1 LDENKVVDNTKKINR
16 LKIDKKKLKE
26 YVFQGIMIFLAV
38 MLGFISDNIRE
49 NISEHNQAKEF
60 AASMILDLKADT
72 TELRNYIKYMTY
84 AANNIDTLMNM
95 LSKKDPKDVSSGKL
109 YWYGLWGGAQFP
121 FIPNDATFQ
130 QMKSSGSLRYFTNSS
145 LSKEVAKYDQLCRTT
160 IIYEEIDKNVYI
172 EVRKARA
179 RIFEFKYNNEANMVY
194 QENRKSFSRQR
205 ISTFIKSNPPLLTE
219 NKVIFNQYLEL
230 VRTRYIHRKLS
241 NADSLLNHASV
252 LIGKLKKIYQ
262 IN

>member
-1 LDENKVVDNTKKINR
+1 MDENKVVDNTKTINR

-49 NISEHNQAKEF
+49 NISEYNQAKEF

-72 TELRNYIKYMTY
+72 TELRDYIKYMTY
-84 AANNIDTLMNM
+84 AANNIDTLMNI
-95 LSKKDPKDVSSGKL
+95 LSKKDPKDVTSGKL

-160 IIYEEIDKNVYI
+160 MIYEEIDKNVYI

-194 QENRKSFSRQR
+194 QENKKSFSRQR
-205 ISTFIKSNPPLLTE
+205 ISAFIKSNPPLLTE

-241 NADSLLNHASV
+241 NADSLLNHASA